1 MDIENIELLTT
12 QPLDNDKTIE
22 SAREELVLL
31 IAKGNAKELLG
42 KTLSQNE
49 IKNLSSDDVLKY
61 QKRYQAVLAS
71 KITDS
76 MTQSIITGITKAVG
90 MAVPIKDMSKY
101 QDELKQDYIINQEL
115 KNLSGTIYQ
124 TFGRLSALISF
135 ANITIKNTS
144 MGQLLNKEEELPVS
158 EDIMEVVNII
168 TKE

>member
-1 MDIENIELLTT
+1 MY
-12 QPLDNDKTIE
+12 
-22 SAREELVLL
+22 
-31 IAKGNAKELLG
+31 
-42 KTLSQNE
+42 
-49 IKNLSSDDVLKY
+49 LKY